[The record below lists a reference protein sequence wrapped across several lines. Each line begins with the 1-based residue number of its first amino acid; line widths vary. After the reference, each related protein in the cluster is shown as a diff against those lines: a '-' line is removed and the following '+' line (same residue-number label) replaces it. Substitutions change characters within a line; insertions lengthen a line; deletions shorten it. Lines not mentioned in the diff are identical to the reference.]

1 MRDETEC
8 VKGVKG
14 KGVKGKGV
22 KGKGVKGKGHSPA
35 RRSLSQP

>member
-22 KGKGVKGKGHSPA
+22 KGKGVKGKGHSQA